1 MARRGSYAKGIA
13 KREEILTTALEVIAR
28 NGYRRTSVKELADA
42 VGLSQAGLLH
52 YFSSKD
58 ELFQEI
64 LRKRDEADQVAWG
77 GESGAPAH
85 DDTAAGGTL
94 ASRLERLD
102 QARFIEGFIAI
113 MRHNADVP
121 GLVQLYARLSAD
133 ATDPEHPAHAFFVDR
148 SKTFRRYGA
157 EALRRLQE
165 AGELAADVDPD
176 LTATSLIA
184 LADGLQTQWLL
195 DPDVDMAA
203 HIEAFVDQLRAPAAA
218 DPAPAPAST
227 PAPTPT
233 P

>member
-13 KREEILTTALEVIAR
+13 KREEILTTALDVIAR

-64 LRKRDEADQVAWG
+64 LRKRDESDQAAWTGVAEPG
-77 GESGAPAH
+77 
-85 DDTAAGGTL
+85 AAGAAGAAEGTATDL
-94 ASRLERLD
+94 ASRLAGLD
-102 QARFIEGFIAI
+102 QARFIEGFIAV

-148 SKTFRRYGA
+148 SKTFRQYGA
-157 EALRRLQE
+157 EAIRRQQE
-165 AGELAADVDPD
+165 AGLLAGDLDPD

-203 HIEAFVDQLRAPAAA
+203 HIEAFVDLMR
-218 DPAPAPAST
+218 
-227 PAPTPT
+227 TPT
-233 P
+233 EHA